1 MAFGFPY
8 VVLFRTFYVFLALNK
23 CNNNAHQIVGTMG
36 YAAPEYVQTG
46 RLTSKTD
53 VWSYGVFLYELI
65 TGRVPI
71 DRNRPKSEQKL
82 LEWVKPYLAD
92 TKKFQLILDPRLK
105 GKSHIKSAYKLSN
118 VANRCLVRNP
128 KNRPKMS
135 DILEMVSRIAEAWT
149 ETGNSQTP
157 LESLTPSK
165 TPKAAESNTIDSQHR
180 ENGWFPCSRATKLL
194 RTC

>member
-1 MAFGFPY
+1 
-8 VVLFRTFYVFLALNK
+8 
-23 CNNNAHQIVGTMG
+23 MG

-71 DRNRPKSEQKL
+71 DRNRPKNEQKL

-92 TKKFQLILDPRLK
+92 KNKFQLILDPRLK
-105 GKSHIKSAYKLSN
+105 GKSHIKSAYKLSS

-135 DILEMVSRIAEAWT
+135 EVLEMVSQIAEAWT
-149 ETGNSQTP
+149 EAGNSQTP
-157 LESLTPSK
+157 LESLTASR
-165 TPKAAESNTIDSQHR
+165 TPKAAESWNDSKTTIDSQHR
-180 ENGWFPCSRATKLL
+180 ENGWFSRIRATKLL